1 MSRGNAAGHLTK
13 AREFL
18 DAASA
23 AHDAGQHSAAA
34 SASVVAGINAKDA
47 ICLVLTGTTG
57 KSEDHR
63 VASTELRRAGPV
75 GAGCANDLD
84 RLLSIKSRVQY
95 QSAPTSST
103 DSIKA
108 VERARRL
115 VAAAAQVVAG

>member
-1 MSRGNAAGHLTK
+1 MSRGDAAGHLTK

-18 DAASA
+18 EAAAA

-34 SASVVAGINAKDA
+34 SSAVVSGINAKDA

-63 VASTELRRAGPV
+63 VASTELRRTGPL

-84 RLLSIKSRVQY
+84 RLLVIKSRVQY

-103 DSIKA
+103 DSAKA

-115 VAAAAQVVAG
+115 VAAAAQIAAG